1 GNPLMPSV
9 SCSSYSALASK
20 PPFFLTTTLAP
31 SKYHST
37 SVGVS
42 SESSVEVSNNV
53 SSTLMVE
60 GSNGALKCRVI
71 ASLESMY
78 SPSGGYTDNTL
89 GPEADSQSFRASTCW
104 ANTSAISLCGYD
116 FIWKLKNPKATSV
129 PNTSGSTMPTASICM
144 LLPSRLA
151 MPFSSTCSK
160 FWLSEALGDMP
171 SVVMARSINSFTC
184 FGASGSEL

>member
-1 GNPLMPSV
+1 SFLSSITSGKGNPLMPSV

-78 SPSGGYTDNTL
+78 SPSGG
-89 GPEADSQSFRASTCW
+89 R
-104 ANTSAISLCGYD
+104 
-116 FIWKLKNPKATSV
+116 
-129 PNTSGSTMPTASICM
+129 
-144 LLPSRLA
+144 
-151 MPFSSTCSK
+151 
-160 FWLSEALGDMP
+160 SEERRVGKEC
-171 SVVMARSINSFTC
+171 RYGWWT
-184 FGASGSEL
+184 EQ